1 MAFHGYVTP
10 KGRQQIIDREQSSG
24 PRPTLRQ
31 ELNSSYTAQMMK
43 ARAVRGSRKPSD
55 VAMFKR
61 ATEQMADLSEQLLLL
76 DAIEFGL
83 ITPIVGGKMKLAKA
97 AK

>member
-55 VAMFKR
+55 VAMLKR
-61 ATEQMADLSEQLLLL
+61 AEAQMADISEQLTLL
-76 DAIEFGL
+76 DAIEFGF
-83 ITPIVGGKMKLAKA
+83 ITPVVGGAMKLAGVK
-97 AK
+97 

>member
-24 PRPTLRQ
+24 PRLTLRQ
-31 ELNSSYTAQMMK
+31 QLNSSYTAQMMK

-61 ATEQMADLSEQLLLL
+61 AEAQMADISEQLTLL
-76 DAIEFGL
+76 DVIEFGF
-83 ITPIVGGKMKLAKA
+83 ITPVIGGAMKLAGVK
-97 AK
+97 